1 MLWRKQGMAMLE
13 GFDQM
18 SANDIVMISY
28 SCVVRVVYYLQVD
41 FLMRQALCLSPL
53 KDFVLLHSKD
63 KVRTKS
69 SFFEAL

>member
-1 MLWRKQGMAMLE
+1 MNGTRDVMLWRKQGMVMLE

-53 KDFVLLHSKD
+53 KGQSL
-63 KVRTKS
+63 TKS